1 MASKTKSGGGRK
13 HGRGLRSPAH
23 KKYVLTNRRAV
34 NKIAR
39 ISKHIRGLEIKILRF
54 IDRDVKDP
62 SGMKAEVK
70 RAKLALKRVK

>member
-39 ISKHIRGLEIKILRF
+39 ISKHIRGLEAKIKRF
-54 IDRDVKDP
+54 IDRKISTV
-62 SGMKAEVK
+62 GMVAEVK